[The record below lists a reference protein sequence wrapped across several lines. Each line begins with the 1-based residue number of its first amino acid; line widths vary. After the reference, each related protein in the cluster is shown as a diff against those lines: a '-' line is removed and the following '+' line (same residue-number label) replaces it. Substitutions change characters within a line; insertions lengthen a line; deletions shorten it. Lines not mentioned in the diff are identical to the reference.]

1 MKKLRTPQFTP
12 HCGWTYE
19 EPSTGVVFSNILRDG
34 LVAAVTQHRINNG
47 IPVGDVAADI
57 EQFICR
63 KLEAKGFAGECEEGS
78 DLPPATKNG
87 FTVSDVK
94 SFGNSV
100 AHVFKNGGVVSQ
112 AEATRRAGI
121 CAQCKPYNVKVSGC
135 TGCAQI
141 TSFVF
146 KIIGA
151 KKTPYD
157 HLLKQCGNCGC
168 PLAAKVWI
176 TKQDL
181 LERQQVAEN
190 METYPDHC
198 WMRQEPRE

>member
-1 MKKLRTPQFTP
+1 MKKLRNPQFTP
-12 HCGWTYE
+12 FTGWVYE
-19 EPSTGVVFSNILRDG
+19 EPSTGVTFKKVILSE
-34 LVAAVTQHRINNG
+34 LVQAVTQHRIDNG
-47 IPVGDVAADI
+47 IPAGDVDGDV
-57 EQFICR
+57 QNFICR
-63 KLEAKGFAGECEEGS
+63 KLEEKGFAAECGVCVAQ
-78 DLPPATKNG
+78 PATPKKG
-87 FTVSDVK
+87 FTVADVK
-94 SFGNSV
+94 SFGNSI

-121 CAQCKPYNVKVSGC
+121 CVQCKLNTTVRGC

-157 HLLKQCGNCGC
+157 SKLKQCGNCGC

-176 TKQDL
+176 TKSDL

-190 METYPDHC
+190 LETYPDHC
-198 WMRQEPRE
+198 WMKQEARD